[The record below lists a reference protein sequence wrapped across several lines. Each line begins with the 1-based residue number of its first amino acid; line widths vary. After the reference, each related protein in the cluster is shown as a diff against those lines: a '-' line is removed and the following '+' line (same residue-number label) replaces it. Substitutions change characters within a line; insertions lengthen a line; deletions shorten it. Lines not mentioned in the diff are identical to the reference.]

1 MKRKMSH
8 RGGGGPKKCH
18 VLFEWPQMSICEFI
32 LIRSQN
38 DKIRNLM
45 FFALS
50 STTSNEVV
58 YEQLEE

>member
-1 MKRKMSH
+1 
-8 RGGGGPKKCH
+8 
-18 VLFEWPQMSICEFI
+18 MSICEFI
-32 LIRSQN
+32 LIQSQKV
-38 DKIRNLM
+38 KIRNLM